1 MSPSGPSDTHSTTTQ
16 ILQSEDLLHLPN
28 RLTGKTVLVT
38 GGTSGLGLEVAKA
51 LHATGAVV
59 FISGRCGVEKG
70 QEIAR
75 SIYSV
80 VADGKGEDSNEAAV
94 NGSAIKSVGFVPM
107 DLSDLSSVQA
117 GAVQFLHASGNKLN
131 VLICNAGVMSP
142 QTRMT
147 TTQNH
152 ELQFGVNHLAHFLLF
167 KLLHPALLSSSSATF
182 ASRLVSVSSCAH
194 RSSGLPAD
202 GDYDFQTT
210 KYDPGSTYGASKTAN
225 TYMANETERRFGKHG
240 LHGLSVHPG
249 IIMETSL
256 VRHMTDD
263 SKKFETQL
271 AEAMPG
277 FSGWVKNTSQG
288 AASIVWA
295 AVAESL
301 EGVGGVYLEDCRI
314 AEPLKEGAQWY
325 EPGRAEW
332 CFDKAAEER
341 LWVDSE
347 GMVKEWL

>member
-1 MSPSGPSDTHSTTTQ
+1 ML
-16 ILQSEDLLHLPN
+16 I
-28 RLTGKTVLVT
+28 T

-51 LHATGAVV
+51 LYVTGAAV
-59 FISGRCGVEKG
+59 FISGRCGIEKG

-75 SIYSV
+75 SIESA
-80 VADGKGEDSNEAAV
+80 VADGKTKCGEGNAT
-94 NGSAIKSVGFVPM
+94 NGFATNTVGFVSM
-107 DLSDLSSVQA
+107 DLSDLSSVQS
-117 GAVQFLHASGNKLN
+117 GAANFLQQSGNKLN
-131 VLICNAGVMSP
+131 ILICNAGVMAP

-147 TTQNH
+147 TAQDH

-167 KLLHPALLSSSSATF
+167 KLLCPTLLSCSSATF
-182 ASRLVSVSSCAH
+182 ASRLISVSSCAH
-194 RSSGLPAD
+194 RQSSLLGN

-210 KYDPGSTYGASKTAN
+210 KYDPGVAYGASKTAN
-225 TYMANETERRFGKHG
+225 IYMANEIERRFGRQG

-263 SKKFETQL
+263 SKKFEAQMS
-271 AEAMPG
+271 ESMPG
-277 FSGWVKNTSQG
+277 FGGIVKNTSQG
-288 AASIVWA
+288 AASIVWG
-295 AVAESL
+295 AVAGGL
-301 EGVGGVYLEDCRI
+301 EGIGGVYLEDCGI
-314 AEPLKEGAQWY
+314 GEPMKKGAEWF

-341 LWVDSE
+341 LWGDSE